1 MGMALHSKDG
11 YRMDLKA
18 WVRERTPRFGTLLS
32 IDNAAAVEIARLSGF
47 DWLWID
53 GEHGQFNEVSAAA
66 ACALCTGGPPTF
78 VRLPDFSPTAIKRY
92 LETGCDAI
100 ILPAVSTIEDV
111 QAIARAG
118 LYPPRGQRSVGIARA
133 QGYGATFQ
141 EYLTTK
147 SYSIVAQIETVAGVQ
162 SARDI
167 VEHNAIDAA
176 IIGPYDLSGSF
187 GIPGQVEAPEVVA
200 SIGKVHQ
207 LCKQAGKP
215 CGIFAATA
223 EKAREY
229 AAQGFDLIAVGIDSS
244 ILVNA
249 YRQLRQS
256 LI

>member
-1 MGMALHSKDG
+1 
-11 YRMDLKA
+11 MDLNA

-32 IDNAAAVEIARLSGF
+32 IDNAATVEIGRLSGF

-53 GEHGQFNEVSAAA
+53 GEHGQFDEVSAAA
-66 ACALCTGGPPTF
+66 ACALCTAGPPTF

-100 ILPAVSTIEDV
+100 ILPAVSTNEDV
-111 QAIARAG
+111 QAIARSA

-162 SARDI
+162 NAREI
-167 VEHNAIDAA
+167 VAHDAIDAI
-176 IIGPYDLSGSF
+176 IIGPYDLSGSL

-200 SIGKVHQ
+200 SIATVHD
-207 LCKQAGKP
+207 LCRQAGKP

-229 AAQGFDLIAVGIDSS
+229 AAQGFDLIAAGIDSS
-244 ILVNA
+244 ILMNA
-249 YRQLRQS
+249 YKQLRQS
-256 LI
+256 L

>member
-1 MGMALHSKDG
+1 
-11 YRMDLKA
+11 MDLNA

-32 IDNAAAVEIARLSGF
+32 IDNAAAVEIAQLSGF

-66 ACALCTGGPPTF
+66 ASALCSAGPLTF

-111 QAIARAG
+111 RAIARAA

-133 QGYGATFQ
+133 QGYGSTFQ

-147 SYSIVAQIETVAGVQ
+147 SYSVVAQIETVAGVQ
-162 SARDI
+162 NAREI
-167 VEHNAIDAA
+167 VGQDAIDAV

-200 SIGKVHQ
+200 AIAEVHD
-207 LCKQAGKP
+207 LCKEADKP

-223 EKAREY
+223 EKARAY

-244 ILVNA
+244 ILMNA
-249 YRQLRQS
+249 YRQLLQS
-256 LI
+256 MV